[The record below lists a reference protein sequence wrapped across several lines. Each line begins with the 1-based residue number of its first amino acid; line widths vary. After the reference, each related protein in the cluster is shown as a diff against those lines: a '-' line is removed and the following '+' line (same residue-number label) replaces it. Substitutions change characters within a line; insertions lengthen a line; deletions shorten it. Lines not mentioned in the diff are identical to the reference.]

1 MGGWDTTLQE
11 RQETAVTP
19 NANINDPSS
28 VELLYALSAFE
39 SDAGAN
45 STADA
50 GMRRG
55 VRIESVPDLGG
66 AFRVV
71 RATASLEELPRGTH
85 TFLCPYMGKRYG
97 EFVLVG
103 GSRGSVEERRDI
115 FESTVDE
122 YHAFIAG
129 VIEAARH
136 TKPEPHFDPSRLAG
150 FG

>member
-1 MGGWDTTLQE
+1 MVLKLQ
-11 RQETAVTP
+11 RTAMTP
-19 NANINDPSS
+19 NANINDRGS
-28 VELLYALSAFE
+28 VELVYPLSACE

-45 STADA
+45 SAADA
-50 GMRRG
+50 TMRRG
-55 VRIESVPDLGG
+55 VRIESVPDPLG

-71 RATASLEELPRGTH
+71 RATASLQELPRGTH

-115 FESTVDE
+115 FESDADE
-122 YHAFIAG
+122 YHAFIER
-129 VIEAARH
+129 VIEAARNNQAERH
-136 TKPEPHFDPSRLAG
+136 LDPHRLAG